1 MKDKIAIEFF
11 GQLRM
16 WDIQDGLEILE
27 NFFNEEGFSVDFFGT
42 FWDDDYTNS
51 IVDKGAFKNFKG
63 LQLIEEPKIDDVGLQ
78 KYFYSLK
85 KSVEQRKQTN
95 TEYKLIIQARP
106 DLKFKLD
113 GDSSSRFKD
122 ILKLLDKKGNIP
134 MVFLDRQLSHPIR
147 AEKIED
153 KFIVSNELGANALSH
168 AIDEC
173 DDFTY
178 HIGLH
183 YAIEKLVV
191 NVVDI
196 EMFFRVKLFR
206 HALLKESNFD
216 DDFNHDSLVDDKNLD
231 GYVREYLKTIQDT
244 STLKK
249 EMERLR

>member
-1 MKDKIAIEFF
+1 MKNKIAFEFF

-16 WDIQDGLEILE
+16 WDIQDGLENLK

-51 IVDKGAFKNFKG
+51 LVDKGEFENFKS
-63 LQLIEEPKIDDVGLQ
+63 LQLIEEPDIDDVGLQ
-78 KYFYSLK
+78 KYFHSLK

-113 GDSSSRFKD
+113 GDSSSKFKN
-122 ILKLLDKKGNIP
+122 ILKLLEENGDVP
-134 MVFLDRQLSHPIR
+134 MVFLDRQLSHPSR
-147 AEKIED
+147 TEKIED

-196 EMFFRVKLFR
+196 EIFFRVKLFR
-206 HALLKESNFD
+206 HALLNESNFD

-244 STLKK
+244 SILKK
-249 EMERLR
+249 EIERLR

>member
-1 MKDKIAIEFF
+1 MKNKIAFEFF

-16 WDIQDGLEILE
+16 WDIQDGLENLK

-51 IVDKGAFKNFKG
+51 LVDKGEFENFKS
-63 LQLIEEPKIDDVGLQ
+63 LQLIEEPDIDDVGLQ
-78 KYFYSLK
+78 KYFHSLK

-113 GDSSSRFKD
+113 GDSSSKFKN
-122 ILKLLDKKGNIP
+122 ILKLLEENDDVP
-134 MVFLDRQLSHPIR
+134 MVFLDRQLSHPSR
-147 AEKIED
+147 TEKIED

-196 EMFFRVKLFR
+196 EIFFRVKLFR
-206 HALLKESNFD
+206 HALLNESNFD

-244 STLKK
+244 SILKK
-249 EMERLR
+249 EIERLR

>member
-1 MKDKIAIEFF
+1 MKNKIAFEFF

-16 WDIQDGLEILE
+16 WDIQDGLENLK

-51 IVDKGAFKNFKG
+51 LVDKGEFENFKS
-63 LQLIEEPKIDDVGLQ
+63 LQLIEEPEIDDVGLQ
-78 KYFYSLK
+78 KYFHSLK

-113 GDSSSRFKD
+113 GDSSSKFKN
-122 ILKLLDKKGNIP
+122 ILKLLEENGDVP
-134 MVFLDRQLSHPIR
+134 MVFLDRQLSHPSR
-147 AEKIED
+147 TEKIED

-196 EMFFRVKLFR
+196 EIFFRVKLFR
-206 HALLKESNFD
+206 HALLNESNFD

-244 STLKK
+244 SILKK
-249 EMERLR
+249 EIERLR

>member
-1 MKDKIAIEFF
+1 
-11 GQLRM
+11 
-16 WDIQDGLEILE
+16 
-27 NFFNEEGFSVDFFGT
+27 
-42 FWDDDYTNS
+42 
-51 IVDKGAFKNFKG
+51 
-63 LQLIEEPKIDDVGLQ
+63 
-78 KYFYSLK
+78 
-85 KSVEQRKQTN
+85 VEQRKQTN

-113 GDSSSRFKD
+113 GDSSSKFKN
-122 ILKLLDKKGNIP
+122 ILKLLEENDDVP
-134 MVFLDRQLSHPIR
+134 MVFLDRQLSHPSR
-147 AEKIED
+147 TEKIED

-196 EMFFRVKLFR
+196 EIFFRVKLFR
-206 HALLKESNFD
+206 HALLNESNFD

-244 STLKK
+244 SILKK
-249 EMERLR
+249 EIERLR

>member
-1 MKDKIAIEFF
+1 VKNKIAFEFF

-16 WDIQDGLEILE
+16 WDIQDGLENLK

-51 IVDKGAFKNFKG
+51 LVDKGEFENFKS
-63 LQLIEEPKIDDVGLQ
+63 LQLIEEPDIDDVGLQ
-78 KYFYSLK
+78 KYFHSLK

-113 GDSSSRFKD
+113 GDSSSKFKN
-122 ILKLLDKKGNIP
+122 ILKLLEENGDVP
-134 MVFLDRQLSHPIR
+134 MVFLDRQLSHPSR
-147 AEKIED
+147 TEKIED

-196 EMFFRVKLFR
+196 EIFFRVKLFR
-206 HALLKESNFD
+206 HALLNESNFD

-244 STLKK
+244 SILKK
-249 EMERLR
+249 EIERLR

>member
-1 MKDKIAIEFF
+1 VKNKIAFEFF

-16 WDIQDGLEILE
+16 WDIQDGLENLK

-51 IVDKGAFKNFKG
+51 LVDKGEFENFKS
-63 LQLIEEPKIDDVGLQ
+63 LQLIEEPDIDDVGLQ
-78 KYFYSLK
+78 KYFHSLK

-113 GDSSSRFKD
+113 GDSSSKFKN
-122 ILKLLDKKGNIP
+122 ILKLLEENDDVP
-134 MVFLDRQLSHPIR
+134 MVFLDRQLSHPSR
-147 AEKIED
+147 TEKIED

-196 EMFFRVKLFR
+196 EIFFRVKLFR
-206 HALLKESNFD
+206 HALLNESNFD

-244 STLKK
+244 SILKK
-249 EMERLR
+249 EIERLR

>member
-1 MKDKIAIEFF
+1 MKNKIAFEFF

-16 WDIQDGLEILE
+16 WDIQDGLENLK

-51 IVDKGAFKNFKG
+51 LVDKGEFGNFKS
-63 LQLIEEPKIDDVGLQ
+63 LQLIEEPDIDDVGLQ
-78 KYFYSLK
+78 KYFHSLK

-113 GDSSSRFKD
+113 GDSSSKFKN
-122 ILKLLDKKGNIP
+122 ILKLLEENGDVP
-134 MVFLDRQLSHPIR
+134 MVFLDRQLSHPSR
-147 AEKIED
+147 TEKIED

-196 EMFFRVKLFR
+196 EIFFRVKLFR
-206 HALLKESNFD
+206 HALLNESNFD

-244 STLKK
+244 SILKK
-249 EMERLR
+249 EIERLR

>member
-1 MKDKIAIEFF
+1 MKNKIAFEFF

-16 WDIQDGLEILE
+16 WDIQDSLENLK

-51 IVDKGAFKNFKG
+51 LVDNGEFENFKS

-106 DLKFKLD
+106 DLKFELD
-113 GDSSSRFKD
+113 GDSSSKFKD
-122 ILKLLDKKGNIP
+122 ILKLLEENGDVS
-134 MVFLDRQLSHPIR
+134 MVFLDRQLSHPSR
-147 AEKIED
+147 TEKIED

-196 EMFFRVKLFR
+196 EIFFRVKLFR
-206 HALLKESNFD
+206 HALLNESNFD

-244 STLKK
+244 SILKK